1 MHLMT
6 VVNFRDNKSTF
17 DLIKSFSEANLIDF
31 VLLVVDNSPVDKDLA
46 NFISR
51 LNDSSVI
58 YHKNKDNLG
67 YFPGAFTA
75 IQNLSEHYDSYIV
88 GNTDLLIVD
97 LTHYQNIISDAD
109 SLNNIG
115 VIAPCIESQE
125 SGNNQNPFLIVR
137 PSRLRYLLWVCIF
150 ANRFI
155 TIFLLGVLKVRRY
168 FKKKKGIHCKNWD
181 KIYASQGSLFIFTKK
196 FIDSGYDGTKLPMLY
211 AEEISVAEHCLMHD
225 LDVVINN
232 QIKFI
237 HKEHQTTGAGLSKFK
252 YDRQREAQAFILR
265 EYYS

>member
-6 VVNFRDNKSTF
+6 VVNYRDNKSTF

-31 VLLVVDNSPVDKDLA
+31 VLLVVDNSPVDEDLA

-51 LNDSSVI
+51 LSDSSVV

-97 LTHYQNIISDAD
+97 LTHYQNIISRAD
-109 SLNNIG
+109 SRNDIG
-115 VIAPCIESQE
+115 VIAPYIESHAT
-125 SGNNQNPFLIVR
+125 GNNQNPFLIVR
-137 PSRLRYLLWVCIF
+137 PSRLRYFLWVCIF
-150 ANRFI
+150 SNRFI
-155 TIFLLGVLKVRRY
+155 TGLVLGALKARKV
-168 FKKKKGIHCKNWD
+168 FKKKKELHYKDWR

-225 LDVVINN
+225 LDIVINN

-252 YDRQREAQAFILR
+252 YDRQREGQAFILR